1 MVKGLVAQHLQHT
14 DSRFAAGILDDWP
27 AAVGRFVKVMPRDF
41 KRVLK
46 AQRLAE
52 AEGRTAEFSE
62 LVGA

>member
-1 MVKGLVAQHLQHT
+1 
-14 DSRFAAGILDDWP
+14 
-27 AAVGRFVKVMPRDF
+27 MPRDY